1 MSCPLSFPTS
11 SLLCWIRTLPPSS
24 SVTEEERKWQGQV
37 RRPSRK
43 QDHGKVLESWPSHL
57 RPHCREAATSLVS
70 SPPGGTHQDGKTT
83 PYFHHS
89 WFQAPQSSRQTR
101 HDFSSIQQ
109 QTLVTI
115 CCVPGIVLD
124 AWDKMVNKTKTLVI
138 AAYTFQ
144 QREEANNK
152 RVRENIYC
160 V

>member
-1 MSCPLSFPTS
+1 MGKSWNPGPPTS
-11 SLLCWIRTLPPSS
+11 GPIAGRLPLP
-24 SVTEEERKWQGQV
+24 
-37 RRPSRK
+37 
-43 QDHGKVLESWPSHL
+43 
-57 RPHCREAATSLVS
+57 LVS